1 MSPRNHSIKTT
12 LALALALGAITP
24 GATAAGPAQDLRAQ
38 AKTSSLAGTPAPGPA
53 QDLRAQ
59 AKTSSL
65 AGTPAR
71 PGQVVTASAAGG
83 LDWGDATIG
92 AAGLLGLSML
102 AAGGSLAS
110 TRKRRHAVA
119 REHT

>member
-1 MSPRNHSIKTT
+1 MSPRNHPIKTT
-12 LALALALGAITP
+12 LALVLALGAMTP
-24 GATAAGPAQDLRAQ
+24 GATAAGPV
-38 AKTSSLAGTPAPGPA
+38 

-71 PGQVVTASAAGG
+71 PRQVVTGSAASG

-92 AAGLLGLSML
+92 AAGVLGLSMV
-102 AAGGSLAS
+102 AAGGSLAIA
-110 TRKRRHAVA
+110 RKRRHAIA

>member
-53 QDLRAQ
+53 QD
-59 AKTSSL
+59 
-65 AGTPAR
+65 
-71 PGQVVTASAAGG
+71 AAGG

-102 AAGGSLAS
+102 AAGSSLAI

>member
-1 MSPRNHSIKTT
+1 M
-12 LALALALGAITP
+12 
-24 GATAAGPAQDLRAQ
+24 
-38 AKTSSLAGTPAPGPA
+38 PAPEPA

-71 PGQVVTASAAGG
+71 PGQVVTASVARGF
-83 LDWGDATIG
+83 DWGDATIG
-92 AAGLLGLSML
+92 AAGVLGLSVV
-102 AAGGSLAS
+102 AVGGSLAI
-110 TRKRRHAVA
+110 TRKRRHAIA